1 MVIDKDTYKLNESN
15 FYSKEFDKTQIVL
28 GNSFSTNLNHLKGW
42 EKRYNGNYKKTQF
55 TENPEELKNIT
66 TTLYFK

>member
-28 GNSFSTNLNHLKGW
+28 GNSFSTNLNHVKGW
-42 EKRYNGNYKKTQF
+42 EKRYNGDYKKTAMF
-55 TENPEELKNIT
+55 SIDRKGNI
-66 TTLYFK
+66 